1 MKHDLTTGDIIARLK
16 IGTTLL
22 DQEVNNDAYI
32 RRLLPPAE
40 ICLAAVQE
48 LESLQARCVAY
59 EETIRQL
66 TAELNQVR

>member
-1 MKHDLTTGDIIARLK
+1 VGDDLTTSDIITRLK
-16 IGTTLL
+16 IGATLL
-22 DQEVNNDAYI
+22 DEEVNNDAYI

-40 ICLAAVQE
+40 ICLAAVKE

-66 TAELNQVR
+66 TAELNKTR

>member
-1 MKHDLTTGDIIARLK
+1 MGDDLTTSDIITRLK
-16 IGTTLL
+16 IGATLL
-22 DQEVNNDAYI
+22 DEEVNNDAYI

-40 ICLAAVQE
+40 ICLAAVKE

-66 TAELNQVR
+66 TAELNKTR